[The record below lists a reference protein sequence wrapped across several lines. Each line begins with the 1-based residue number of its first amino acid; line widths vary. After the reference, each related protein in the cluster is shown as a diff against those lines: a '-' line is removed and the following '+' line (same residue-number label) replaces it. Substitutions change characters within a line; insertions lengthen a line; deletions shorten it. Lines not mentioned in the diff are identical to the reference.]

1 MVATLLDVLS
11 CDGCSS
17 NRMRRSTRSG
27 WLPPVQCAVRGAD
40 RLVGDVAKTYFD
52 KILQWL
58 AETPDGKFPKV
69 KIEQH
74 PKGGTQQIGGCV
86 PRFSQIF
93 RGRNEQTDLCW
104 LHWNPSVV

>member
-1 MVATLLDVLS
+1 MSSAAMAAAAIGCGGAREVAGFLLCNAQCV
-11 CDGCSS
+11 
-17 NRMRRSTRSG
+17 
-27 WLPPVQCAVRGAD
+27 VQIA
-40 RLVGDVAKTYFD
+40 LWGDVAKTYFD